1 MGSIFVNVQVEEHEA
16 LPDGCSMRFR
26 AQRERGPV
34 RLIAYEAESG
44 ASGRWRVEGEA
55 ADGSPVGATAYE
67 VDDSS
72 AGTSMLIV
80 GGAHGLRLTLDS
92 TGETAAE
99 SYLLLGLD
107 CIVE

>member
-1 MGSIFVNVQVEEHEA
+1 MGSIFVNVQVDDHDD

-34 RLIAYEAESG
+34 RFVAYESETG
-44 ASGRWRVEGEA
+44 ARGSWRVEGED
-55 ADGSPVGATAYE
+55 ADGAPTVATAYE

-80 GGAHGLRLTLDS
+80 GGAHGLRLTLES
-92 TGETAAE
+92 TGETAIE
-99 SYLLLGLD
+99 RYLLLDLECLLG
-107 CIVE
+107 